1 MNSILMQLALAALGQ
16 FAGEGP
22 MPIGSVPL
30 GGLVSGGR
38 LPVSP
43 VARPMSRFPTAPQLG
58 RSSSLQ
64 LASLATATC
73 LMREQQL
80 TRAQAVA
87 LLDRQA
93 QIWGWESR
101 WGQRIQLASVDRAIK
116 AAGGCRSMVRRI
128 QNSPVAIS
136 PMATLPVHRTPARTG
151 SRSQSEG
158 FGLFPYR

>member
-43 VARPMSRFPTAPQLG
+43 VARLMSRYPTAPQLG

-101 WGQRIQLASVDRAIK
+101 WGQRIHLASVDRAIK
-116 AAGGCRSMVRRI
+116 AAGGCRSMVLRI
-128 QNSPVAIS
+128 QESPVSIT
-136 PMATLPVHRTPARTG
+136 PMARVPVNRHSVRGG
-151 SRSQSEG
+151 SRSEREG